1 MREVF
6 DHVDLAHD
14 SLTEDLDVEIRYQ
27 AIMKQLKFHFINV
40 ISFDGKYTKT
50 FFQRQHQA
58 KKTSPF

>member
-27 AIMKQLKFHFINV
+27 VIMKQFKFHFINV
-40 ISFDGKYTKT
+40 ISFDWKYTKT